1 MNKIVIG
8 LSLLL
13 YANLAAAQDPIEV
26 SSTVK
31 SVTVY
36 PRGAQIERFS
46 SKSLSTGRQF
56 LVFPG
61 LASELDA
68 SSISVSASDG
78 ISVMSVAS
86 QVNYLKLGKRPK
98 NVQLLDDS
106 LKAYE
111 FDHKFNQNM
120 LAVYTEEKAM
130 ILANKSVG
138 WSGQSGDFLIEDL
151 EDLSD
156 FYRDRLA
163 DIMLKVMQLEQKQT
177 RLNLQINRMRK
188 QLNEHNA
195 KLNRS
200 TGEVLVE
207 VNVPKTSTAKFT
219 LSYMVR
225 SAGWVPSYNV
235 NVTDVD
241 KPLKFAYNAKVY
253 QNTGIDW
260 NQVDITLT
268 NANPNLS
275 GNKPEIHPWRL
286 YFVEGFGAYGGSG
299 GSAGVL
305 SNKMESMEM
314 DGATKTRA
322 FAVAADDMSGADLE
336 YPVNDAVTR
345 FKIKSTQNI
354 PSNGKRQG
362 LNIDEFEIPAKY
374 EYYCAPKVDPTA
386 FLLARV
392 SDFEKYDLLPGEANL
407 FFTNTYVGKVYI
419 NPNSIADTFDLSL
432 GRDQSIIVKRE
443 KITEF
448 CETKKIGNSTKE
460 NLGIEISVRNTKG
473 TKIHLI
479 IEDQIPISSNKEI
492 EVNLDGAITAKHT
505 ESTGKLRWSKNIMAG
520 STEVMT
526 FRYSIKYPSGR
537 KINL

>member
-1 MNKIVIG
+1 MNKVIIG

-13 YANLAAAQDPIEV
+13 CSNLTIGQEDPIEV
-26 SSTVK
+26 NSTVE

-36 PRGAQIERFS
+36 PRGAQIERHA
-46 SKSLSTGRQF
+46 SKSLTAGRQF

-68 SSISVSASDG
+68 SSISVSTNDG
-78 ISVMSVAS
+78 VSVMSVAS

-98 NVQLLDDS
+98 HVQMLDDS
-106 LKAYE
+106 LKAFE

-120 LAVYTEEKAM
+120 LGVYTEEKAM
-130 ILANKSVG
+130 ILANKNVG
-138 WSGQSGDFLIEDL
+138 WSGQGSDFLIEDL

-188 QLNEHNA
+188 QLEEHNA
-195 KLNRS
+195 KMNRS
-200 TGEVLVE
+200 TGKILIEVH
-207 VNVPKTSTAKFT
+207 VPKASSAKFT

-225 SAGWVPSYNV
+225 SAGWIPSYNV

-260 NQVDITLT
+260 NSVDITLT

-286 YFVEGFGAYGGSG
+286 YFIEGYSG
-299 GSAGVL
+299 GGVAL
-305 SNKMESMEM
+305 YSNKAAEDKVSDYEV
-314 DGATKTRA
+314 R
-322 FAVAADDMSGADLE
+322 AVAEIAEKSPQIGADLE
-336 YPVNDAVTR
+336 YPVNDAVTQ
-345 FKIKSTQNI
+345 FKIKAKHNI
-354 PSNGKRQG
+354 PSNGKHQG
-362 LNIDEFEIPAKY
+362 LKIDEFEIPAKY

-386 FLLARV
+386 FLIARV

-460 NLGIEISVRNTKG
+460 SLGIEVSIRNTKG

-492 EVNLDGAITAKHT
+492 EVNLESANTAKHT

-526 FRYSIKYPSGR
+526 FRYSIKYPSGK

>member
-1 MNKIVIG
+1 MNKVIIG
-8 LSLLL
+8 LGLLL
-13 YANLAAAQDPIEV
+13 CSNLTIGQEDPIEV
-26 SSTVK
+26 NSTVE

-36 PRGAQIERFS
+36 PRGAQIERRA
-46 SKSLSTGRQF
+46 SKSLTAGRQF

-68 SSISVSASDG
+68 SSISVSTNDG
-78 ISVMSVAS
+78 VSVMSVAS

-98 NVQLLDDS
+98 HVQMLDDS
-106 LKAYE
+106 LKAFE

-120 LAVYTEEKAM
+120 LSVYTEEKAM
-130 ILANKSVG
+130 ILANKNVG
-138 WSGQSGDFLIEDL
+138 WSGQGSDFLIEDL

-188 QLNEHNA
+188 QLGEHNA

-200 TGEVLVE
+200 TGEILIE
-207 VNVPKTSTAKFT
+207 VHVPKASSAKFT
-219 LSYMVR
+219 LSYLVR
-225 SAGWVPSYNV
+225 SAGWIPSYNV

-260 NQVDITLT
+260 NSVDITLT

-286 YFVEGFGAYGGSG
+286 YFIEGGYAAGGG
-299 GSAGVL
+299 YDL
-305 SNKMESMEM
+305 YSNKMESMQI
-314 DGATKTRA
+314 DGVTTRTL
-322 FAVAADDMSGADLE
+322 AVAADDMTGADLE
-336 YPVNDAVTR
+336 YPVNDAVTQ
-345 FKIKSTQNI
+345 FKIKAQHNI
-354 PSNGKRQG
+354 PSNGKHQG
-362 LNIDEFEIPAKY
+362 LSIDEFEIPAKY

-386 FLLARV
+386 FLIARV
-392 SDFEKYDLLPGEANL
+392 SEFEKYDLLPGEANL

-460 NLGIEISVRNTKG
+460 SLGIEVSIRNTKG

-492 EVNLDGAITAKHT
+492 EVNLESANTAKHT
-505 ESTGKLRWSKNIMAG
+505 ENTGKLRWSKNIMAG

-526 FRYSIKYPSGR
+526 FRYSIKYPSGK